1 MYQINRPI
9 RIARKEDN
17 LFLVSLPAI
26 GVRIE
31 VNKNVVDF
39 LQFVIEKEQFN
50 DIEII
55 ANEFTERY
63 NIINVQDYVEILEN
77 MVHIQMLTNNDDNE
91 K

>member
-9 RIARKEDN
+9 RIARKENN

-31 VNKNVVDF
+31 VNENVVDF
-39 LQFVIEKEQFN
+39 LQFIIEKEQID

-55 ANEFTERY
+55 AKEFTERY
-63 NIINVQDYVEILEN
+63 NITNVKDYIEILEN
-77 MVHIQMLTNNDDNE
+77 MIHIQMLIASNNNE
-91 K
+91 